1 MTCATL
7 YKLISWSKDVLN
19 VRKRQFCV
27 KCYFHNATK
36 IAIFTPKFLENGF
49 ERLWKRKNRRLLT
62 FGATKI
68 DPSIV
73 WSFLLILWIPH
84 VPNKFSKAIRCICKN
99 KAIFVAHSK
108 ANHDVSLKGFFDT
121 KHAIFEESPSK
132 TWKLTTD
139 GRLRTPK
146 HFEMSYD
153 HAKHFV
159 G

>member
-7 YKLISWSKDVLN
+7 YKLILWSNDTLN
-19 VRKRQFCV
+19 AQKWQFCA
-27 KCYFHNATK
+27 KLNFQK
-36 IAIFTPKFLENGF
+36 LSKMAIFALKFIENGF
-49 ERLWKRKNRRLLT
+49 ERLWKRKNRHLLT

-68 DPSIV
+68 DPRIV

-84 VPNKFSKAIRCICKN
+84 VPNKFSKAIRCICKI
-99 KAIFVAHSK
+99 KAIFVAHSN
-108 ANHDVSLKGFFDT
+108 ANYDVSLKGFFDT

-139 GRLRTPK
+139 GSLRTPK